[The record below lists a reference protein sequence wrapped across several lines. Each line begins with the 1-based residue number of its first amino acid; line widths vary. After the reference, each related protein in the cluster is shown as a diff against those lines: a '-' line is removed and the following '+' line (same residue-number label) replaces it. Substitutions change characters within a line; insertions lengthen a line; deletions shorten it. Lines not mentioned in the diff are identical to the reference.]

1 MANPSLSYTY
11 YFGRFSSRQAELAA
25 LPFFPL
31 EGLEGLVIL
40 TDYMIFLLSIL
51 DVVRISVN
59 SYFPHPTRFSNL
71 PAEYFPLTLDIN
83 GFLSLG
89 LKGTLS
95 SDPYMVFIFVFFP
108 FL

>member
-1 MANPSLSYTY
+1 MANPSLSYMY

-59 SYFPHPTRFSNL
+59 SYFPHPTRLSNL
-71 PAEYFPLTLDIN
+71 PAEYFPLTLDI
-83 GFLSLG
+83 SLG